1 MGRTWQSGQLPGL
14 SNNIRMYTFMG
25 LGGQELVFILLV
37 LGVLFLL
44 PIIALVDVIR
54 SDFRGSNDKLI
65 WVIVILFLN
74 VIGALLYLVMGRKQ
88 RIA

>member
-1 MGRTWQSGQLPGL
+1 
-14 SNNIRMYTFMG
+14 MYTFMG
-25 LGGQELVFILLV
+25 LGGQELLIIFIA
-37 LGVLFLL
+37 LGVFTLL

-65 WVIVILFLN
+65 WVLVILFLN
-74 VIGALLYLVMGRKQ
+74 LIGALLYLIIGRNQ

>member
-1 MGRTWQSGQLPGL
+1 
-14 SNNIRMYTFMG
+14 MYTLIG
-25 LGGQELVFILLV
+25 LGGQELILIVLV
-37 LGVLFLL
+37 LGLLFLL

-54 SDFRGSNDKLI
+54 SEFRGSNDKLI

-74 VIGALLYLVMGRKQ
+74 IIGALLYLTIGRSQ

>member
-1 MGRTWQSGQLPGL
+1 
-14 SNNIRMYTFMG
+14 MYTFMG
-25 LGGQELVFILLV
+25 LDGQELVFIFLV
-37 LGVLFLL
+37 LGILFLL

-54 SDFRGSNDKLI
+54 SNFRGSNDKLI

-74 VIGALLYLVMGRKQ
+74 IIGALLYLFIGRNQ